1 MGHAPEPGAALRFP
15 ALADVKDMGEAGHA
29 RRKAEGGEGIHPAW
43 ILVSTGMQGV
53 LKSLWLRT
61 YEYELL

>member
-1 MGHAPEPGAALRFP
+1 MGHAPGSGAALRFP

-43 ILVSTGMQGV
+43 ILVST
-53 LKSLWLRT
+53 
-61 YEYELL
+61 